1 MLGPSSENNQQG
13 GALGGGF
20 LPEDYVQRKA
30 EGRANIIGL
39 TLFCA
44 VMGTV
49 VAAFFVTNR
58 NWKSVHDERE
68 SIAVQYT
75 AAEPEIELLI
85 KLEEQK
91 EQMLQKAEIVTA
103 LIEPVPRS
111 ILMAELVTRMPQD
124 MTLLTIELK
133 GRRVADAS
141 ATKEKDA
148 KPQRTSVRGRSAG
161 SLGGTKT
168 GSSADEAAASS
179 KILPPRYEY
188 TITLTGVT
196 PANSDVADYL
206 DGLKLSPLLRRVELH
221 YTEPQKMKDV
231 ELRKF
236 QISAEIDPRAD
247 ARGIEPPSSA
257 EELANGGTPPTD
269 AAKTAEG
276 TEEAK
281 PEGEDDEAYAT
292 VNENGEGN

>member
-1 MLGPSSENNQQG
+1 MLGPSSDNNQQG

-58 NWKSVHDERE
+58 SWKTVHDERE
-68 SIAVQYT
+68 AIAVQYT

-85 KLEEQK
+85 KLEERK

-111 ILMAELVTRMPQD
+111 ILMAELVTRMPED
-124 MTLLTIELK
+124 MTLLTVDLQ
-133 GRRVADAS
+133 GRRVADAAPTKNEGDKRSRRAS
-141 ATKEKDA
+141 A
-148 KPQRTSVRGRSAG
+148 RGRKAG
-161 SLGGTKT
+161 SLGGTRT
-168 GSSADEAAASS
+168 GASAEEGETT
-179 KILPPRYEY
+179 KILPPRYQY
-188 TITLTGVT
+188 TLTLTGVT
-196 PANSDVADYL
+196 PANGDIADYL
-206 DGLKLSPLLRRVELH
+206 DALKLSPLLRRVELH
-221 YTEPQKMKDV
+221 YAEAQKMKDL

-236 QISAEIDPRAD
+236 EISAEIDPRAD
-247 ARGIEPPSSA
+247 ARGIDPPDADSA
-257 EELANGGTPPTD
+257 LATNGTPPTD
-269 AAKTAEG
+269 AETTDG
-276 TEEAK
+276 GQGEAK
-281 PEGEDDEAYAT
+281 AEDDEAYAT
-292 VNENGEGN
+292 VNENGEGQ

>member
-1 MLGPSSENNQQG
+1 MLGPSSDNNQQG

-58 NWKSVHDERE
+58 NWKSVHEERE
-68 SIAVQYT
+68 AIAIQYT

-111 ILMAELVTRMPQD
+111 ILMAELVTRMPEE
-124 MTLLTIELK
+124 MTLLTVELK
-133 GRRVADAS
+133 GRRVAEAS
-141 ATKEKDA
+141 TA
-148 KPQRTSVRGRSAG
+148 KVSDTQQRRTSVRGRKAG

-168 GSSADEAAASS
+168 GASADEADTAA
-179 KILPPRYEY
+179 ILPPRYEY
-188 TITLTGVT
+188 TLTLTGVT
-196 PANSDVADYL
+196 ADNSEIADYL

-221 YTEPQKMKDV
+221 YAESQKIKDR

-247 ARGIEPPSSA
+247 ARGIEPPTSPDA
-257 EELANGGTPPTD
+257 LANNSEPPAEATEED
-269 AAKTAEG
+269 AQGEETIVIEPDTAEG
-276 TEEAK
+276 
-281 PEGEDDEAYAT
+281 P
-292 VNENGEGN
+292 

>member
-1 MLGPSSENNQQG
+1 MLGPSSDQNQQG

-58 NWKSVHDERE
+58 NWKSVHQERE
-68 SIAVQYT
+68 AIALQYT

-111 ILMAELVTRMPQD
+111 ILMAELVTRMPD
-124 MTLLTIELK
+124 EMTLLTVELK
-133 GRRVADAS
+133 GRRVADA
-141 ATKEKDA
+141 APTKDDDK
-148 KPQRTSVRGRSAG
+148 KKRRTSVRGRKAG

-168 GSSADEAAASS
+168 GASADEAETKS
-179 KILPPRYEY
+179 ILPPRYEY
-188 TITLTGVT
+188 TLTLTGVT
-196 PANSDVADYL
+196 ADNSEIADYL

-221 YTEPQKMKDV
+221 YAESQKMKDR

-236 QISAEIDPRAD
+236 EITAEIDPRAD
-247 ARGIEPPSSA
+247 ARGIEPLTSPEA
-257 EELANGGTPPTD
+257 MAGGDATPDSESDD
-269 AAKTAEG
+269 AQAEG
-276 TEEAK
+276 GEEALAIE
-281 PEGEDDEAYAT
+281 PDG
-292 VNENGEGN
+292 GEGQ

>member
-1 MLGPSSENNQQG
+1 MLGPSGENNQQG

-68 SIAVQYT
+68 AIAVQYT

-111 ILMAELVTRMPQD
+111 ILMAELVTRMPEE
-124 MTLLTIELK
+124 MTLLTVELK
-133 GRRVADAS
+133 GRRVAEAAPVTDQGAQQ
-141 ATKEKDA
+141 K
-148 KPQRTSVRGRSAG
+148 RTSIRGRKAG

-168 GSSADEAAASS
+168 GATAEKEDKAA
-179 KILPPRYEY
+179 ILPPRYEY
-188 TITLTGVT
+188 TLTLTGVT
-196 PANSDVADYL
+196 TTNEEVADYL
-206 DGLKLSPLLRRVELH
+206 EALKLSPLLRRVDMH
-221 YTEPQKMKDV
+221 YTESQKMKDL

-236 QISAEIDPRAD
+236 EISAEIDPKAD
-247 ARGIEPPSSA
+247 ARGIEPPSSPDA
-257 EELANGGTPPTD
+257 LANGMESPSEKPAGETD
-269 AAKTAEG
+269 EQLEG
-276 TEEAK
+276 
-281 PEGEDDEAYAT
+281 DDAIVVEPDD
-292 VNENGEGN
+292 GEGL

>member
-1 MLGPSSENNQQG
+1 MLGPSSDNNQQG

-58 NWKSVHDERE
+58 NWKSVHEERE
-68 SIAVQYT
+68 AIAVQYT

-111 ILMAELVTRMPQD
+111 ILMAELVTRMPEH
-124 MTLLTIELK
+124 MTLLTVELK
-133 GRRVADAS
+133 GRRVADATP
-141 ATKEKDA
+141 TKGGDA
-148 KPQRTSVRGRSAG
+148 APARTNVRGRTAG

-168 GSSADEAAASS
+168 GASAEGADDKA
-179 KILPPRYEY
+179 KIMPPRYEY
-188 TITLTGVT
+188 TIMLTGVT

-206 DGLKLSPLLRRVELH
+206 DALKLSPLLRRVELH
-221 YTEPQKMKDV
+221 YAEPQKIKDV

-257 EELANGGTPPTD
+257 EELANGPAQATD
-269 AAKTAEG
+269 TGNEQAGNAEAG
-276 TEEAK
+276 K
-281 PEGEDDEAYAT
+281 DEAYAT
-292 VNENGEGN
+292 VNENGEGQ

>member
-1 MLGPSSENNQQG
+1 MLGPSSDNNQQG

-58 NWKSVHDERE
+58 NWKSVHEERE
-68 SIAVQYT
+68 AIAVQYT

-111 ILMAELVTRMPQD
+111 ILMAELVTRMPEE
-124 MTLLTIELK
+124 MTLLTVELK
-133 GRRVADAS
+133 GRRVAEAS
-141 ATKEKDA
+141 TTKVSDS
-148 KPQRTSVRGRSAG
+148 QQRRTSVRGRKAG

-168 GSSADEAAASS
+168 GAAADQVEAAS
-179 KILPPRYEY
+179 ILPPRYEY
-188 TITLTGVT
+188 TLTLTGVT
-196 PANSDVADYL
+196 ADNSEIADYL

-221 YTEPQKMKDV
+221 YAESQKIKDL

-247 ARGIEPPSSA
+247 ARGIEPPTSPEALATDSEPPA
-257 EELANGGTPPTD
+257 EATD
-269 AAKTAEG
+269 EDGQGEETLVIEPDNAEG
-276 TEEAK
+276 
-281 PEGEDDEAYAT
+281 P
-292 VNENGEGN
+292 

>member
-1 MLGPSSENNQQG
+1 MLGPSSDNTQQG

-39 TLFCA
+39 SLFCA

-68 SIAVQYT
+68 AIAVQYT

-111 ILMAELVTRMPQD
+111 ILMAELVTRMPED
-124 MTLLTIELK
+124 MTLLTVELK
-133 GRRVADAS
+133 GRRVSDA
-141 ATKEKDA
+141 APTKQNDA
-148 KPQRTSVRGRSAG
+148 QSQRTSVRGRQAG

-168 GSSADEAAASS
+168 GATADEANGKA

-196 PANSDVADYL
+196 PDNGDVADYMEA
-206 DGLKLSPLLRRVELH
+206 LKLSPLLRRVEMAH
-221 YTEPQKMKDV
+221 TEGRKIKDV
-231 ELRKF
+231 ELREFK
-236 QISAEIDPRAD
+236 ITAEIDPRAD

-257 EELANGGTPPTD
+257 EGLANGGTPPTD
-269 AAKTAEG
+269 AQGAGGTGPAKSEDEG
-276 TEEAK
+276 
-281 PEGEDDEAYAT
+281 AYAT
-292 VNENGEGN
+292 VNENGEGQ

>member
-1 MLGPSSENNQQG
+1 MLGPSGENNQQG

-58 NWKSVHDERE
+58 NWKTVHDERE
-68 SIAVQYT
+68 AIAVQYT

-111 ILMAELVTRMPQD
+111 ILMAELVTRMPEQ
-124 MTLLTIELK
+124 MTLLTVELK
-133 GRRVADAS
+133 GRRVAEAAPVKNQS
-141 ATKEKDA
+141 AQQK
-148 KPQRTSVRGRSAG
+148 RTSVRGRQAG

-168 GSSADEAAASS
+168 GASTEAEAKAV
-179 KILPPRYEY
+179 ILPPRYEY
-188 TITLTGVT
+188 TLTLTGVT
-196 PANSDVADYL
+196 GTNEQVADYL
-206 DGLKLSPLLRRVELH
+206 EALKLSPLLRRVEMH
-221 YTEPQKMKDV
+221 YTERQKMKDL

-247 ARGIEPPSSA
+247 ARGIEPPTSA
-257 EELANGGTPPTD
+257 DSLANGMESPSEK
-269 AAKTAEG
+269 AAGKTEG
-276 TEEAK
+276 K
-281 PEGEDDEAYAT
+281 PKGEDAFVIEPGD
-292 VNENGEGN
+292 GEGL

>member
-1 MLGPSSENNQQG
+1 MLGPSSDNNKQG

-68 SIAVQYT
+68 AIAVQYT

-111 ILMAELVTRMPQD
+111 ILMAELVTRMPQE
-124 MTLLTIELK
+124 MTLLTVELK
-133 GRRVADAS
+133 GRRVAEA
-141 ATKEKDA
+141 APTKGQDA
-148 KPQRTSVRGRSAG
+148 KQQRTSVRGRQAG

-168 GSSADEAAASS
+168 GASADAAPAAS
-179 KILPPRYEY
+179 ILPPRYEY
-188 TITLTGVT
+188 TLTLTGVT
-196 PANSDVADYL
+196 ASNAEIADYL
-206 DGLKLSPLLRRVELH
+206 DALKLSPLLRRVELH
-221 YTEPQKMKDV
+221 YAESQKMKDL

-247 ARGIEPPSSA
+247 ARGIEPPSSPDA
-257 EELANGGTPPTD
+257 LATGTTLPTEQTEDVAGGEARSED
-269 AAKTAEG
+269 ALAIEPDT
-276 TEEAK
+276 
-281 PEGEDDEAYAT
+281 
-292 VNENGEGN
+292 GEGP

>member
-1 MLGPSSENNQQG
+1 MLGPSNDNTQQG

-58 NWKSVHDERE
+58 SWKTVHEERE
-68 SIAVQYT
+68 AIAIQYT

-85 KLEEQK
+85 KLEERK

-111 ILMAELVTRMPQD
+111 ILMAELVTRMPED
-124 MTLLTIELK
+124 MTLLTVDLQ
-133 GRRVADAS
+133 GRRIAEAAQTGKRDDGQA
-141 ATKEKDA
+141 
-148 KPQRTSVRGRSAG
+148 QRTSVRGRKAG
-161 SLGGTKT
+161 SLGGTPT
-168 GSSADEAAASS
+168 GASAEEAKPSRV
-179 KILPPRYEY
+179 LPPRYQY
-188 TITLTGVT
+188 TLTLTGVT
-196 PANSDVADYL
+196 PANGDIADYL
-206 DGLKLSPLLRRVELH
+206 DALKLSPLLRRVELH
-221 YTEPQKMKDV
+221 YAEAQKIKDL

-236 QISAEIDPRAD
+236 EISAEIDPRAD
-247 ARGIEPPSSA
+247 ARGIDPPDAESA
-257 EELANGGTPPTD
+257 LANNGTPPTD
-269 AAKTAEG
+269 APSDADG
-276 TEEAK
+276 QGEAK
-281 PEGEDDEAYAT
+281 AKDDEAYAT
-292 VNENGEGN
+292 VNENGEGP

>member
-1 MLGPSSENNQQG
+1 MLGPSNDNGHQG

-58 NWKSVHDERE
+58 SWKSVHDERE
-68 SIAVQYT
+68 SITVQYA

-91 EQMLQKAEIVTA
+91 QQMLQKAEIVTA

-111 ILMAELVTRMPQD
+111 ILMAELVTRMPKE
-124 MTLLTIELK
+124 MTLLTVELK
-133 GRRVADAS
+133 GRRVAEQVVQPERTAGSSRAAS
-141 ATKEKDA
+141 
-148 KPQRTSVRGRSAG
+148 RGRQTG
-161 SLGGTKT
+161 SLGGTRSGT
-168 GSSADEAAASS
+168 GQDAAAKAKVSA
-179 KILPPRYEY
+179 PRYEY
-188 TITLTGVT
+188 KLTITGVT
-196 PANSDVADYL
+196 PANSEIADYL
-206 DGLKLSPLLRRVELH
+206 DALKMSPLLRRVELH
-221 YTEPQKMKDV
+221 YAEAQKIRDL

-247 ARGIEPPSSA
+247 ARGIEPPASPERLTGTPGSGSSA
-257 EELANGGTPPTD
+257 PAS
-269 AAKTAEG
+269 
-276 TEEAK
+276 K
-281 PEGEDDEAYAT
+281 PEGDSFAT
-292 VNENGEGN
+292 VTKDGEGS

>member
-1 MLGPSSENNQQG
+1 MLGPSSDNNQQG

-58 NWKSVHDERE
+58 NWKSVHEERE
-68 SIAVQYT
+68 AIAVQYT

-111 ILMAELVTRMPQD
+111 ILMAELVTRMPEE
-124 MTLLTIELK
+124 MTLLTVELK
-133 GRRVADAS
+133 GRRVAEAAPTTQNDAR
-141 ATKEKDA
+141 
-148 KPQRTSVRGRSAG
+148 QRRTSVRGRQAG

-168 GSSADEAAASS
+168 GATAEEAENKS
-179 KILPPRYEY
+179 ILPPRYEY
-188 TITLTGVT
+188 TLTLTGVT
-196 PANSDVADYL
+196 AENSEIADYL

-221 YTEPQKMKDV
+221 YAESQKMQDRA
-231 ELRKF
+231 LRKF
-236 QISAEIDPRAD
+236 QITAEIDPRAD
-247 ARGIEPPSSA
+247 ARGIEPLTAPEAMAGGQASS
-257 EELANGGTPPTD
+257 
-269 AAKTAEG
+269 
-276 TEEAK
+276 
-281 PEGEDDEAYAT
+281 GEDDAATQDESEDGEAAL
-292 VNENGEGN
+292 VIEPDSGEGP

>member
-1 MLGPSSENNQQG
+1 MLGPSGDNNQQG

-68 SIAVQYT
+68 AIAIQYT

-111 ILMAELVTRMPQD
+111 ILMAELVTRMPED
-124 MTLLTIELK
+124 MTLLTVELK
-133 GRRVADAS
+133 GRRVAEA
-141 ATKEKDA
+141 APVKGQNAQQT
-148 KPQRTSVRGRSAG
+148 RTSVRGRQAG

-168 GSSADEAAASS
+168 GASAEAEDKTS
-179 KILPPRYEY
+179 ILPPRYEY
-188 TITLTGVT
+188 TLTLTGVT
-196 PANSDVADYL
+196 ATNKQVADYHDAL
-206 DGLKLSPLLRRVELH
+206 RMSPLLRRVEMH
-221 YTEPQKMKDV
+221 STEGQKINDL

-236 QISAEIDPRAD
+236 HISAEIDPRAD

-257 EELANGGTPPTD
+257 DALVNGTSPGESPSED
-269 AAKTAEG
+269 Q
-276 TEEAK
+276 
-281 PEGEDDEAYAT
+281 PEGEEAIVVEPDD
-292 VNENGEGN
+292 GEGL

>member
-1 MLGPSSENNQQG
+1 MLGPSSDKSQHG

-58 NWKSVHDERE
+58 SWTSVHEERE
-68 SIAVQYT
+68 AIAVQYS

-91 EQMLQKAEIVTA
+91 HQMLQKAEIVTA

-111 ILMAELVTRMPQD
+111 ILMAELVTRMPKE
-124 MTLLTIELK
+124 MTLLTVELK
-133 GRRVADAS
+133 GRRVAEVVATPPRSSNAS
-141 ATKEKDA
+141 RTAT
-148 KPQRTSVRGRSAG
+148 RGRQAG
-161 SLGGTKT
+161 SLSGSRT
-168 GSSADEAAASS
+168 GASKDAAEEARVM
-179 KILPPRYEY
+179 PPRFEY
-188 TITLTGVT
+188 RLTITGVT
-196 PANSDVADYL
+196 PANSEIADYL
-206 DGLKLSPLLRRVELH
+206 DALKLSPLLRRVELH
-221 YTEPQKMKDV
+221 YAEAQKMRDL

-247 ARGIEPPSSA
+247 ARGIEPPASA
-257 EELANGGTPPTD
+257 ERFAGGSTPDPADGET
-269 AAKTAEG
+269 EG
-276 TEEAK
+276 QTYTSVTK
-281 PEGEDDEAYAT
+281 D
-292 VNENGEGN
+292 GEGS

>member
-1 MLGPSSENNQQG
+1 MLGPSSDQNKQG

-68 SIAVQYT
+68 AIAVQYT

-111 ILMAELVTRMPQD
+111 ILMAELVTRMPEE
-124 MTLLTIELK
+124 MTLLTVELK
-133 GRRVADAS
+133 GRRVAEATS
-141 ATKEKDA
+141 TKEDDKS
-148 KPQRTSVRGRSAG
+148 KRRTSVRGRKAG

-168 GSSADEAAASS
+168 GATAGDAEKKS
-179 KILPPRYEY
+179 ILPPRYEY
-188 TITLTGVT
+188 TLTLIGVT
-196 PANSDVADYL
+196 TKNEDISDYM
-206 DGLKLSPLLRRVELH
+206 DGLKLSPLLRRVDLKQVDS
-221 YTEPQKMKDV
+221 QKMNDRQ
-231 ELRKF
+231 LRKF
-236 QISAEIDPRAD
+236 EIVAEIDPRAD
-247 ARGIEPPSSA
+247 ARGIEPLTSPEAMAGGASTTDESG
-257 EELANGGTPPTD
+257 EEESPI
-269 AAKTAEG
+269 
-276 TEEAK
+276 
-281 PEGEDDEAYAT
+281 DDG
-292 VNENGEGN
+292 GEGGEALAIEPDSGEGQ

>member
-1 MLGPSSENNQQG
+1 MLGPSSDSNQQG
-13 GALGGGF
+13 GGLGGGF
-20 LPEDYVQRKA
+20 LPDDYVQRKA
-30 EGRANIIGL
+30 EGRANVIGL

-68 SIAVQYT
+68 AIAVQYK

-85 KLEEQK
+85 KMEERK

-111 ILMAELVTRMPQD
+111 ILMAELVTRMPED
-124 MTLLTIELK
+124 MTLLTVELK
-133 GRRVADAS
+133 GRRVADA
-141 ATKEKDA
+141 AQTKAEAAQA
-148 KPQRTSVRGRSAG
+148 KRQSVRGRQAG

-168 GSSADEAAASS
+168 GATAEEAKPS

-188 TITLTGVT
+188 TLTLTGVA
-196 PANSDVADYL
+196 PSNGDIADYL
-206 DGLKLSPLLRRVELH
+206 DALKLSPLLRRVELH
-221 YTEPQKMKDV
+221 YAEAQKLKDL

-247 ARGIEPPSSA
+247 ARGIDAPDPVEG
-257 EELANGGTPPTD
+257 LANGGTPPTE
-269 AAKTAEG
+269 A
-276 TEEAK
+276 AK
-281 PEGEDDEAYAT
+281 PEGAGEQGSEEAFAT
-292 VNENGEGN
+292 VNDEEGQ

>member
-1 MLGPSSENNQQG
+1 MLGPSSDNNQQG

-58 NWKSVHDERE
+58 NWKSVHEERE
-68 SIAVQYT
+68 AIAVQYT

-111 ILMAELVTRMPQD
+111 ILMAELVTRMPEE
-124 MTLLTIELK
+124 MTLLTVELK
-133 GRRVADAS
+133 GRRVAEAAPVKGQES
-141 ATKEKDA
+141 ARQ
-148 KPQRTSVRGRSAG
+148 QRTSVRGRQAG

-168 GSSADEAAASS
+168 GAGADAVDKAS
-179 KILPPRYEY
+179 ILPPRYEY
-188 TITLTGVT
+188 TLTLTGVT
-196 PANSDVADYL
+196 ADNSEIADYL
-206 DGLKLSPLLRRVELH
+206 DALKLSPLLRRVELH
-221 YTEPQKMKDV
+221 YAERQKMKDL

-247 ARGIEPPSSA
+247 ARGIEPPKSA
-257 EELANGGTPPTD
+257 DALVNGGATPT
-269 AAKTAEG
+269 
-276 TEEAK
+276 AK
-281 PEGEDDEAYAT
+281 PEVEPEQEETLAIEPDTG
-292 VNENGEGN
+292 GGS

>member
-1 MLGPSSENNQQG
+1 MLGPSGDNNQQG

-68 SIAVQYT
+68 AIAVQYT

-111 ILMAELVTRMPQD
+111 ILMAELVTRMPAD

-133 GRRVADAS
+133 GRRVAEA
-141 ATKEKDA
+141 APVTGPTA
-148 KPQRTSVRGRSAG
+148 QQQRTSVRGRQAG

-168 GSSADEAAASS
+168 GASAEGEDEKS
-179 KILPPRYEY
+179 ILPPRYEY
-188 TITLTGVT
+188 TLTLTGVT
-196 PANSDVADYL
+196 PTNEQIADYL
-206 DGLKLSPLLRRVELH
+206 DALKLSPLLRRVDMISAES
-221 YTEPQKMKDV
+221 QKMKDL

-236 QISAEIDPRAD
+236 LITAEIDPRAD

-257 EELANGGTPPTD
+257 DALTNGTPP
-269 AAKTAEG
+269 AAGEAAAPSGETPDG
-276 TEEAK
+276 EETIVVE
-281 PEGEDDEAYAT
+281 PDD
-292 VNENGEGN
+292 GEGL

>member
-1 MLGPSSENNQQG
+1 MLGPSSDQNQQG

-58 NWKSVHDERE
+58 NWKSVHEERE
-68 SIAVQYT
+68 AIAVQYT

-111 ILMAELVTRMPQD
+111 ILMAELVTRMPEE
-124 MTLLTIELK
+124 MTLLTVELK
-133 GRRVADAS
+133 GRRVADAAPTKS
-141 ATKEKDA
+141 ADA
-148 KPQRTSVRGRSAG
+148 QQRRTSVRGRQAG

-168 GSSADEAAASS
+168 GATAEEDE
-179 KILPPRYEY
+179 KKVILPPRYEY
-188 TITLTGVT
+188 TLTLTGVT
-196 PANSDVADYL
+196 AENGEIADYL

-221 YTEPQKMKDV
+221 YAESQKMKDR

-247 ARGIEPPSSA
+247 ARGIEP
-257 EELANGGTPPTD
+257 LASPEALAGGEPTP
-269 AAKTAEG
+269 
-276 TEEAK
+276 TEESNEE
-281 PEGEDDEAYAT
+281 EGGEAM
-292 VNENGEGN
+292 VIEPDNGEGL

>member
-1 MLGPSSENNQQG
+1 MLGPSSDQNKQG

-68 SIAVQYT
+68 AIAVQYT

-111 ILMAELVTRMPQD
+111 ILMAELVTRMPEE
-124 MTLLTIELK
+124 MTLLTVELK
-133 GRRVADAS
+133 GRRVAE
-141 ATKEKDA
+141 ATTTKADDKN
-148 KPQRTSVRGRSAG
+148 KRRTSVRGRQAG

-168 GSSADEAAASS
+168 GASADDAETKS
-179 KILPPRYEY
+179 ILPPRYEY
-188 TITLTGVT
+188 TLTLIGVT
-196 PANSDVADYL
+196 TKNEDISDYM
-206 DGLKLSPLLRRVELH
+206 DGLKLSPLLRRVDLKEVDS
-221 YTEPQKMKDV
+221 QKMNDRQ
-231 ELRKF
+231 LRKF
-236 QISAEIDPRAD
+236 EIVAEIDPRAD
-247 ARGIEPPSSA
+247 ARGIEPLTSPEAMAGGGSS
-257 EELANGGTPPTD
+257 TD
-269 AAKTAEG
+269 EPGEGESPVDDGAEG
-276 TEEAK
+276 GEALAIE
-281 PEGEDDEAYAT
+281 PDG
-292 VNENGEGN
+292 GEGQ

>member
-1 MLGPSSENNQQG
+1 MLGPSSDQNQQG

-58 NWKSVHDERE
+58 NWKSVHEERE
-68 SIAVQYT
+68 AIAVQYT

-111 ILMAELVTRMPQD
+111 ILMAELVTRMPD
-124 MTLLTIELK
+124 EMTLLTVELK
-133 GRRVADAS
+133 GRRVADA
-141 ATKEKDA
+141 APTREDDKQKR
-148 KPQRTSVRGRSAG
+148 RTSVRGRKAG

-168 GSSADEAAASS
+168 GASADETENKS
-179 KILPPRYEY
+179 ILPPRYEY
-188 TITLTGVT
+188 TLTLTGVT
-196 PANSDVADYL
+196 PKNEEIADYM
-206 DGLKLSPLLRRVELH
+206 DGLKLSPLLRRVDLTH
-221 YTEPQKMKDV
+221 VDSQKMKDF

-236 QISAEIDPRAD
+236 EITAEIDPRAD
-247 ARGIEPPSSA
+247 ARGIEPLTSPEAMAGGQATPDDEPSD
-257 EELANGGTPPTD
+257 GQ
-269 AAKTAEG
+269 AEG
-276 TEEAK
+276 GQEALAIE
-281 PEGEDDEAYAT
+281 PDS
-292 VNENGEGN
+292 GEGQ

>member
-1 MLGPSSENNQQG
+1 MLGPSGDNNQQG

-68 SIAVQYT
+68 AIAVQYT

-111 ILMAELVTRMPQD
+111 ILMAELVTRMPEE
-124 MTLLTIELK
+124 MTLLTVELK
-133 GRRVADAS
+133 GRRVAEA
-141 ATKEKDA
+141 APVQGQA
-148 KPQRTSVRGRSAG
+148 AQQQRTSVRGRQAG

-168 GSSADEAAASS
+168 GASAEATEKAS
-179 KILPPRYEY
+179 ILPPRYEY
-188 TITLTGVT
+188 TLTLTGVT
-196 PANSDVADYL
+196 STNEEVADYL
-206 DGLKLSPLLRRVELH
+206 EALKMSPLLRRVEMH
-221 YTEPQKMKDV
+221 YTERQKMKDL

-257 EELANGGTPPTD
+257 DALANGTKMPTEQPTD
-269 AAKTAEG
+269 Q
-276 TEEAK
+276 
-281 PEGEDDEAYAT
+281 PEGEPEGEEAIVIEPDD
-292 VNENGEGN
+292 GEGL

>member
-1 MLGPSSENNQQG
+1 MLGPSSDNNQQG

-68 SIAVQYT
+68 AIAVQYT

-111 ILMAELVTRMPQD
+111 ILMAELVTRMPEE
-124 MTLLTIELK
+124 MTLLTVELK
-133 GRRVADAS
+133 GRRVAEAS
-141 ATKEKDA
+141 PVKGQESAA
-148 KPQRTSVRGRSAG
+148 QQRTSVRGRQAG

-168 GSSADEAAASS
+168 GASADAAEQA

-188 TITLTGVT
+188 TLTLTGVT
-196 PANSDVADYL
+196 ADNAEIADYL
-206 DGLKLSPLLRRVELH
+206 DALKMSPLLRRVELH
-221 YTEPQKMKDV
+221 YAERQKMKDV
-231 ELRKF
+231 EMRKF

-247 ARGIEPPSSA
+247 ARGIEPPASPDA
-257 EELANGGTPPTD
+257 LANGPTRPSE
-269 AAKTAEG
+269 T
-276 TEEAK
+276 
-281 PEGEDDEAYAT
+281 PEGEPEGQPEDEEALAI
-292 VNENGEGN
+292 EPDAGEGS

>member
-1 MLGPSSENNQQG
+1 MLGPSSDSNQQG
-13 GALGGGF
+13 GGLGGGF
-20 LPEDYVQRKA
+20 LPDDYVQRKA
-30 EGRANIIGL
+30 EGRANVIGL

-68 SIAVQYT
+68 AIAVQYK

-85 KLEEQK
+85 KLEERK

-111 ILMAELVTRMPQD
+111 ILMAELVTRMPED
-124 MTLLTIELK
+124 MTLLTVELK
-133 GRRVADAS
+133 GRRVADA
-141 ATKEKDA
+141 AQTKAEA
-148 KPQRTSVRGRSAG
+148 AQAQRQSVRGRQAG

-168 GSSADEAAASS
+168 GATAEEAKPS

-188 TITLTGVT
+188 TLTLTGVA
-196 PANSDVADYL
+196 PSNGDIADYL
-206 DGLKLSPLLRRVELH
+206 DALKLSPLLRRVELH
-221 YTEPQKMKDV
+221 YAEAQKLKDL

-236 QISAEIDPRAD
+236 QLSAEIDPRAD
-247 ARGIEPPSSA
+247 ARGIDAPDPA
-257 EELANGGTPPTD
+257 EGLANGGTPPTE
-269 AAKTAEG
+269 A
-276 TEEAK
+276 AK
-281 PEGEDDEAYAT
+281 PEGAGEQGSEEAFAT
-292 VNENGEGN
+292 VNDEEGQ

>member
-1 MLGPSSENNQQG
+1 MLGPSSDNNQQG

-68 SIAVQYT
+68 AIAVQYT

-111 ILMAELVTRMPQD
+111 ILMAELVTRMPED
-124 MTLLTIELK
+124 MTLLTVELK
-133 GRRVADAS
+133 GRRVSDA
-141 ATKEKDA
+141 APTKQNDA
-148 KPQRTSVRGRSAG
+148 QAQRTSVRGRTAG

-168 GSSADEAAASS
+168 GASADPAQASA

-188 TITLTGVT
+188 TITLTGVAPDNT
-196 PANSDVADYL
+196 DVADYL

-221 YTEPQKMKDV
+221 RTEGQKMKDV

-236 QISAEIDPRAD
+236 IISAEIDPRAD

-257 EELANGGTPPTD
+257 EELAGGATPPTE
-269 AAKTAEG
+269 AAAQSENAPAE
-276 TEEAK
+276 

-292 VNENGEGN
+292 VNETGEGQ

>member
-1 MLGPSSENNQQG
+1 MLGPSNDNGQQG

-58 NWKSVHDERE
+58 SWKNVHDERE
-68 SIAVQYT
+68 AIAVQYS

-91 EQMLQKAEIVTA
+91 QQMLQKAEIVTA

-111 ILMAELVTRMPQD
+111 ILMAELVTRMPKE
-124 MTLLTIELK
+124 MTLLTVELK
-133 GRRVADAS
+133 GRRVAEAG
-141 ATKEKDA
+141 A
-148 KPQRTSVRGRSAG
+148 KPEKGAAASRTSTRGRQTG
-161 SLGGTKT
+161 SLGGAKT
-168 GSSADEAAASS
+168 GAGEDAAEKA
-179 KILPPRYEY
+179 KIMPPRYEY
-188 TITLTGVT
+188 TLTLTGVT
-196 PANSDVADYL
+196 LSNSEIADYL
-206 DGLKLSPLLRRVELH
+206 DALKMSPLLRRVELH
-221 YTEPQKMKDV
+221 YAEPQKMKDV

-247 ARGIEPPSSA
+247 ARGIESPASPES
-257 EELANGGTPPTD
+257 LAGGVGTKAGEPTPEP
-269 AAKTAEG
+269 AQS
-276 TEEAK
+276 
-281 PEGEDDEAYAT
+281 EGESFAT
-292 VNENGEGN
+292 VNKDGEGS